1 MNRIK
6 WKDYTSLLLVLLSAF
21 ILLWATE
28 FSKAPGDTDQAAGRV
43 QKVLNAKMA
52 VLDGY
57 ITSAIEGDYSQW
69 MKLDDLPRDMVIYR
83 YVADTLQSWDHT
95 FTLLNDEVG
104 PKLLIH
110 NLTNPKNNL
119 SSPFNEVSDE
129 ASFLN
134 IGQSWFL
141 VKSVS
146 DKNCR
151 IVAGLEVMSSP
162 DRNHTNGINPDFHLS
177 DSFFITP
184 LSTNGGSTV
193 YADGV
198 PQFKVM
204 QETFRDSSVTH
215 SYLVWISLLLFA
227 SALLFFLSGHRTM
240 RIFRIVMAMLFAAVA
255 LMYVWGFKA
264 QGSSILFSPA
274 LYADGPVLYSLGAVL
289 LINLF
294 VLSLVFCLYLVRTRI
309 FRYLKDRSGS
319 SIPLVVLSVL
329 TLLFVLGILV
339 YMHTTFSSIAHN
351 SNIVLELYRL
361 NELSIYT
368 AIVYLSFISLLLC
381 VPLLFQF
388 LRPAAKALF
397 GWRYDAFSPFSRTL
411 LAVLAGVYFL
421 FVSADIGFKKEQDK
435 VEVWANRLSVDRDIA
450 LELQLRQV
458 ENSIANDFFIASL
471 SLLPNAVTTIANRLS
486 DSYMSNISQDYDISV
501 VLMDQNETDPAI
513 RAFVTERARSGM
525 KIHENSRFV
534 YTTTISGHP
543 YYSGLFTYFNPR
555 YGVSYMLVGVEPKL
569 NREYGG
575 YSFLLDIA
583 APGTVVIPSRYSYA
597 KYKENNLVSF
607 KGDYP
612 YPTLMSGEIR
622 EAVSG
627 GTSLLV
633 LNGYQHFLNNVD
645 ENETVIISRKVEN
658 VLSYF
663 VTGIF
668 IALFAFI
675 CVSMMAMSRRRFR
688 MFEKSYFKNRI
699 TSILMVSLLVTLI
712 AMATVSVFF
721 VYQRND
727 ANKQKMMSE
736 KVNALQAM
744 MAGGFRFVDDF
755 RQINPSELTQLMD
768 NAGNMGKADITLY
781 SPRGKAF
788 RSTAADVFDRML
800 LSDRIN
806 EDAFEA
812 IVYKHRRYFINK
824 ETLGSRKY
832 YSLYAPLMNE
842 KGDIVAILCSPYT
855 DENYDFEM
863 EAVMHSITVISVFLI
878 LLLLARFMAVTVVDK
893 MLKPIVA
900 IGRRMNR
907 TNIDNLERIT
917 YDRDDEISTL
927 VNAYNLMVD
936 DLEKSTKQL
945 AQAERDKAWSSMARQ
960 VAHEIKNPLTPMK
973 LQLQRLIRLKSRNA
987 PGWEE
992 KFDEVAGVVLDHI
1005 DILTDTAN
1013 EFSTF
1018 AKLNTE
1024 EHSLIELDTLL
1035 QEEISMFDNKDNIEF
1050 SYFGIDGATVMGPK
1064 PQLTRVFVNLITNAV
1079 QAVEIAQQETL
1090 DSGGEARKGLINVSL
1105 RNSSVDGF
1113 YDIVFE
1119 DNGPGVMPE
1128 NQSKLFTPNFTTK
1141 NGGTGLGLAICR
1153 SILDRCDAAIYY
1165 SKSFAL
1171 EGACFTVRYP
1181 KP

>member
-1 MNRIK
+1 MKRIK
-6 WKDYTSLLLVLLSAF
+6 WKEYAAFFLVLLSAF
-21 ILLWATE
+21 VLLWATE
-28 FSKAPGDTDQAAGRV
+28 ITKAPGDTDQAAGRV
-43 QKVLNAKMA
+43 QKVLNGKMA

-57 ITSAIEGDYSQW
+57 IASALESDCTQW
-69 MKLDDLPRDMVIYR
+69 MKLDNLPRDMVIYR

-95 FTLLNDEVG
+95 FTVLNDEVG

-110 NLTNPKNNL
+110 NLTNPRNNI
-119 SSPFNEVSDE
+119 SSPFSDISDR
-129 ASFLN
+129 ASFVN
-134 IGQSWFL
+134 IGQSWYL
-141 VKSVS
+141 VKAVS
-146 DKNCR
+146 AQNCR
-151 IVAGLEVMSSP
+151 VVAGLEVMSSP
-162 DRNHTNGINPDFHLS
+162 DRSGSNGINPDFHLS

-193 YADGV
+193 LADGV

-204 QETFRDSSVTH
+204 QETFRDSSVMH
-215 SYLVWISLLLFA
+215 SYLVWISLVLFVA
-227 SALLFFLSGHRTM
+227 ALLIFLSGHRTM
-240 RIFRIVMAMLFAAVA
+240 RVFWIVLSLLLLSMS
-255 LMYVWGFKA
+255 LMYVWGFNA
-264 QGSSILFSPA
+264 QGSSILFSPS
-274 LYADGPVLYSLGAVL
+274 LYADGPVLFSLGAVL

-294 VLSLVFCLYLVRTRI
+294 ILSLVFCLYIVRTRI
-309 FRYLKDRSGS
+309 FRYLKDRSRSGVH
-319 SIPLVVLSVL
+319 LVALSVL
-329 TLLFVLGILV
+329 TLLFLLGILI
-339 YMHTTFSSIAHN
+339 YLHTTFRSIAHN

-381 VPLLFQF
+381 VPLLAQF

-397 GWRYDAFSPFSRTL
+397 GWRYDAFSPVSRMV
-411 LAVLAGVYFL
+411 LAVLAGVYFVL
-421 FVSADIGFKKEQDK
+421 VSADIGFRKEQDK

-458 ENSIANDFFIASL
+458 EHSIANDFFIASL
-471 SLLPNAVTTIANRLS
+471 SVLPNAVATIANRLS
-486 DSYMSNISQDYDISV
+486 DNYMNTISQDYDVSV
-501 VLMDQNETDPAI
+501 VLMDQNETDPSI
-513 RAFVTERARSGM
+513 RAFINERVRSGV
-525 KIHENSRFV
+525 KIHDNSRFV

-555 YGVSYMLVGVEPKL
+555 YGVSYMLVGVEPKM
-569 NREYGG
+569 NKEYGG

-583 APGTVVIPSRYSYA
+583 APGTVVIPSRYSFA
-597 KYKENNLVSF
+597 KYKDKTLVSF

-612 YPTLMSGEIR
+612 YPTLMSGEIQ
-622 EAVSG
+622 EAVAA
-627 GTSLLV
+627 GTSLKV
-633 LNGYQHFLNNVD
+633 LNGYQHFLNDVD
-645 ENETVIISRKVEN
+645 ENETVIISRKVESMI
-658 VLSYF
+658 SYF

-675 CVSMMAMSRRRFR
+675 CFSMMAMSRRRFR
-688 MFEKSYFKNRI
+688 MFAKSYFKNRI
-699 TSILMVSLLVTLI
+699 TSILMISLIVTLI

-727 ANKQKMMSE
+727 ANKQKMMSD

-744 MAGGFRFVDDF
+744 LAGGFRFVDDF
-755 RQINPSELTQLMD
+755 HQINTSELTQLME
-768 NAGNMGKADITLY
+768 NAGNMAKADITLY

-788 RSTAADVFDRML
+788 RSTAPDVFDRLL

-824 ETLGSRKY
+824 EMLGSKKY
-832 YSLYAPLMNE
+832 YALYAPLMNE

-907 TNIDNLERIT
+907 MNIENLERIT

-936 DLEKSTKQL
+936 DLEKSTRQL

-992 KFDEVAGVVLDHI
+992 KFDEVAAVVLDHI

-1024 EHSLIELDTLL
+1024 AHSLIELDALL

-1050 SYFGIDGATVMGPK
+1050 SYFGIEGATVIGPK

-1079 QAVEIAQQETL
+1079 QAVEISQQEAL
-1090 DSGGEARKGLINVSL
+1090 DAGREPARGRIMVSL
-1105 RNSSVDGF
+1105 RNSSADGF
-1113 YDIVFE
+1113 YDIVVE
-1119 DNGPGVMPE
+1119 DNGPGVSPE
-1128 NQSKLFTPNFTTK
+1128 NQSRLFTPNFTTK

-1153 SILDRCDAAIYY
+1153 SILERCDAEIFY

-1181 KP
+1181 KS

>member
-6 WKDYTSLLLVLLSAF
+6 WKDYTAAVLVLLSAF

-28 FSKAPGDTDQAAGRV
+28 FTKAPGDTDQAAGRV

-52 VLDGY
+52 VLNGY
-57 ITSAIEGDYSQW
+57 ITDALEGDRSQW
-69 MKLDDLPRDMVIYR
+69 MSLDDLPADMVIYR
-83 YVADTLQSWDHT
+83 YLSDTLQSWDHT

-110 NLTNPKNNL
+110 NLTNPRNNL
-119 SSPFNEVSDE
+119 SSPFHDVRES

-134 IGQSWFL
+134 IGQSWYL
-141 VKSVS
+141 VKSVL
-146 DKNCR
+146 DGNCR
-151 IVAGLEVMSSP
+151 IIAGLEVMSSL
-162 DRNHTNGINPDFHLS
+162 DNRNPHGINPDFHLG

-184 LSTNGGSTV
+184 LSTNGGSSV
-193 YADGV
+193 YADGE

-204 QETFRDSSVTH
+204 QETFRDSSVMY
-215 SYLVWISLLLFA
+215 SYLVWIALVLFA
-227 SALLFFLSGHRTM
+227 AALLTLLSGHRTL
-240 RIFRIVMAMLFAAVA
+240 RLFWVVVALLFAAMA

-264 QGSSILFSPA
+264 QSSSILFSPS
-274 LYADGPVLYSLGAVL
+274 LYADGPVFYSLGAVL

-294 VLSLVFCLYLVRTRI
+294 ILSLVFCLYLVRTGI
-309 FRYLKDRSGS
+309 FRYLKDRSGFNGH
-319 SIPLVVLSVL
+319 LVALSVL
-329 TLLFVLGILV
+329 TLLFIIGILV
-339 YMHTTFSSIAHN
+339 YLHTTFCSIARN

-361 NELSIYT
+361 NELSLNT

-381 VPLLFQF
+381 LPLLIQF
-388 LRPAAKALF
+388 LRPAAKTLF
-397 GWRYDAFSPFSRTL
+397 GWRYDAFSPFSRML
-411 LAVLAGVYFL
+411 LAALAGVYFL
-421 FVSADIGFKKEQDK
+421 LVSANIGFGKEEDK
-435 VEVWANRLSVDRDIA
+435 VEVWANRLSVGRDIA

-471 SLLPNAVTTIANRLS
+471 SLLPNAGATIANRLS
-486 DSYMSNISQDYDISV
+486 DNYMNTISQDYDVSV
-501 VLMDQNETDPAI
+501 ILMDQNVTDPAI
-513 RAFVTERARSGM
+513 RSFITERARSGV

-534 YTTTISGHP
+534 YTTTVSGHP
-543 YYSGLFTYFNPR
+543 YYSGMFTYFNPR
-555 YGVSYMLVGVEPKL
+555 YGVSYMLVGVEPKM
-569 NREYGG
+569 NKEYGG
-575 YSFLLDIA
+575 YAFLLDIA

-597 KYKENNLVSF
+597 KYKDRNLVSF

-612 YPTLMSGEIR
+612 YPTLMSGEIQQ
-622 EAVSG
+622 AVAD
-627 GTSLLV
+627 GTSLMV
-633 LNGYQHFLNNVD
+633 LNGYQHFLNDVD

-668 IALFAFI
+668 IALFAFL
-675 CVSMMAMSRRRFR
+675 CFSLMAMSRRRFR

-699 TSILMVSLLVTLI
+699 TSILMVSLIVTLI
-712 AMATVSVFF
+712 AMAIVSVFF

-727 ANKQKMMSE
+727 ANKQKMMSD
-736 KVNALQAM
+736 KVNSLQAM
-744 MAGGFRFVDDF
+744 LASGFRFVNDY
-755 RQINPSELTQLMD
+755 REVVPSDLTMLMD
-768 NAGNMGKADITLY
+768 NAGNMAKADITLY
-781 SPRGKAF
+781 SPLGKAF
-788 RSTAADVFDRML
+788 KSTAPDVFDRML

-824 ETLGSRKY
+824 EMLGSKKY
-832 YSLYAPLMNE
+832 YALYAPLMNE
-842 KGDIVAILCSPYT
+842 KGDIVAILSSPYT

-893 MLKPIVA
+893 MLKPIVT

-907 TNIDNLERIT
+907 TSIDNLERIT

-987 PGWEE
+987 PGWED
-992 KFDEVAGVVLDHI
+992 KFDEVANVVLDHI

-1018 AKLNTE
+1018 AKLSTE
-1024 EHSLIELDTLL
+1024 QHSLIDVDALL
-1035 QEEISMFDNKDNIEF
+1035 KEEISMFDNKDNIEF

-1079 QAVEIAQQETL
+1079 QALEIHQQEVL
-1090 DSGGEARKGLINVSL
+1090 ESEGEAPKGRIMVSL
-1105 RNSSVDGF
+1105 RNSSADGF

-1119 DNGPGVMPE
+1119 DNGQGVTPE

-1141 NGGTGLGLAICR
+1141 SGGTGLGLAICR
-1153 SILDRCDAAIYY
+1153 SILDRCDAEIFY

-1181 KP
+1181 KA